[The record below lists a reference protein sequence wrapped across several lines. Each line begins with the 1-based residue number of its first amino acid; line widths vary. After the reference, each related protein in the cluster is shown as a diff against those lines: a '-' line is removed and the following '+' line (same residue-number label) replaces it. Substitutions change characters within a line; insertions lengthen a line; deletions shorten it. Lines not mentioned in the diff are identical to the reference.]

1 MKRAL
6 LILAF
11 LIASCSDSDDFIFDQ
26 AEQTEISI
34 SAMLSTELD
43 SINRKGKADTIHPRD
58 TLTFIAEIDPSRS
71 IRMQKYY
78 WTLDGHRWA
87 SEFSFR
93 TNIAEPGHHKIA
105 LVLIDY
111 FGDTLSDTLNVWV
124 GNPPVLNDSLIIPLT
139 GTQGLSPDEA
149 LSFAWNA
156 YDPDSIYDIR
166 YHFTL
171 SNRSNDTLLDTTLS
185 NSYLVYKKPFQPLET
200 YHWQVSAYNEI
211 GMEAQQTIDGT
222 FHTKG
227 IKDESCII
235 GEIQTSGHKNRH
247 SSEKIKI
254 QVSFIDTSGKA
265 IMTDTLAGA
274 TNSTLEYKT
283 NPIPAGTYKVVASSI
298 DFSDYL
304 GDSTTVKVLPSEVI
318 QAKSLFLADM
328 IPPTISSVKDNA
340 DTLDLGDTLL
350 FHVEDNGDNLSP
362 EDISVTFDSKS
373 IDGTISLKNDTLVVP
388 MTGAPHST
396 TFRLLTLSAT
406 DLSGNESK
414 RSFYVKPD
422 RFWFECNADTTIY
435 EGEVLRLHVEDTNPY
450 GFEPDSFYFDI
461 FTTDQ
466 PITIHATNPYV
477 SFLVTSGAFSETT
490 NHVRTGVRYTN
501 GIIKWREW
509 NVTRSF
515 TTRSK

>member
-1 MKRAL
+1 
-6 LILAF
+6 
-11 LIASCSDSDDFIFDQ
+11 
-26 AEQTEISI
+26 
-34 SAMLSTELD
+34 
-43 SINRKGKADTIHPRD
+43 
-58 TLTFIAEIDPSRS
+58 
-71 IRMQKYY
+71 
-78 WTLDGHRWA
+78 
-87 SEFSFR
+87 
-93 TNIAEPGHHKIA
+93 
-105 LVLIDY
+105 
-111 FGDTLSDTLNVWV
+111 
-124 GNPPVLNDSLIIPLT
+124 
-139 GTQGLSPDEA
+139 
-149 LSFAWNA
+149 
-156 YDPDSIYDIR
+156 
-166 YHFTL
+166 
-171 SNRSNDTLLDTTLS
+171 
-185 NSYLVYKKPFQPLET
+185 
-200 YHWQVSAYNEI
+200 
-211 GMEAQQTIDGT
+211 
-222 FHTKG
+222 
-227 IKDESCII
+227 
-235 GEIQTSGHKNRH
+235 
-247 SSEKIKI
+247 
-254 QVSFIDTSGKA
+254 
-265 IMTDTLAGA
+265 
-274 TNSTLEYKT
+274 
-283 NPIPAGTYKVVASSI
+283 
-298 DFSDYL
+298 
-304 GDSTTVKVLPSEVI
+304 
-318 QAKSLFLADM
+318 M